1 MTIALISPPHAEW
14 GAALHALTATMPQA
28 APVVP
33 DDSNMLIL
41 ADYKRRPRRPPF
53 RRVQSVGIGVTS
65 SAQQT
70 SIEAE
75 TYTILQSGFCYT
87 DA

>member
-1 MTIALISPPHAEW
+1 
-14 GAALHALTATMPQA
+14 
-28 APVVP
+28 
-33 DDSNMLIL
+33 MLCL

-70 SIEAE
+70 GIEAE
-75 TYTILQSGFCYT
+75 TYISMQPRCCQEAFPVREAVT
-87 DA
+87 

>member
-1 MTIALISPPHAEW
+1 
-14 GAALHALTATMPQA
+14 MPQA

-75 TYTILQSGFCYT
+75 TYTILQSGFCYN
-87 DA
+87 DAEDWRKRNTKRNLLIDEEGYRA